1 MPDTVQDTV
10 QSKRQGSLVCV
21 GTGMTLGAHISPI
34 ASSYIANANVIFSLM
49 STGITERW
57 VEEMHKDVRSLQP
70 YYQEGKN
77 RNITYNEMVEAIL
90 TEVRLGKT
98 VVAVFYGHPGVFACV
113 SHRAIKQAKKENFT
127 AHMEAGISAED
138 CLYADLAID
147 PGRTGCINYETSQ
160 FMFYKRQIDPA
171 AHLILWQVGL
181 AGDKSLEKF
190 STGKAYRQVLVD
202 LLLET
207 YPSDHQ
213 VILYQ
218 AKVLPIDTMRAEHIA
233 LADLVD
239 AELFMHTTLVIP
251 PSEKMRPNQLILDKL
266 AALDKQ
272 AHQTMSRPQLML
284 VL

>member
-1 MPDTVQDTV
+1 M
-10 QSKRQGSLVCV
+10 SSRLVCV

-34 ASSYIANANVIFSLM
+34 ASSYIANADVIFSLM
-49 STGITERW
+49 STGITDRW

-98 VVAVFYGHPGVFACV
+98 VVAVFYGHPGVFSCV
-113 SHRAIKQAKKENFT
+113 SHRAINQATKENFV

-147 PGRTGCINYETSQ
+147 PGKTGCIHYETSQ
-160 FMFYKRQIDPA
+160 FMFYQRNIDPA

-207 YPSDHQ
+207 YPADHP

-233 LADLVD
+233 LRDLVD

-251 PSEKMRPNQLILDKL
+251 PSEKMRPNQAILSKL
-266 AALDKQ
+266 AIIDQQESHTKP
-272 AHQTMSRPQLML
+272 RPQLTL

>member
-1 MPDTVQDTV
+1 M
-10 QSKRQGSLVCV
+10 SGSLVCV
-21 GTGMTLGAHISPI
+21 GTGMLLGGHISPI
-34 ASSYIANANVIFSLM
+34 STSYIIQADVVFSLM

-57 VEEMHKDVRSLQP
+57 IEEKHEDVRSLQP
-70 YYQEGKN
+70 FYQEGKN

-90 TEVRLGKT
+90 TEVRAGKS
-98 VVAVFYGHPGVFACV
+98 VVAAFYGHPGVFACV
-113 SHRAIKQAKKENFT
+113 SHRAIKQAKLENFA

-138 CLYADLAID
+138 CLYADLSLD
-147 PGRTGCINYETSQ
+147 PGKTGCINYECSQ
-160 FMFYKRQIDPA
+160 FMFYQRNIDPA
-171 AHLILWQVGL
+171 ALLVLWQVGL

-218 AKVLPIDTMRAEHIA
+218 AKVLPIDTMRADYIA
-233 LADLVD
+233 LIDLVD
-239 AELFMHTTLVIP
+239 VELFMHTTLVIP
-251 PSEKMRPNQLILDKL
+251 PSEKMQPNQKILTKL
-266 AALDKQ
+266 AAIDKQ
-272 AHQTMSRPQLML
+272 ESKTKNRPKLTL

>member
-1 MPDTVQDTV
+1 
-10 QSKRQGSLVCV
+10 
-21 GTGMTLGAHISPI
+21 MTLGAHISPI
-34 ASSYIANANVIFSLM
+34 AASHIAQADVIFSLM

-57 VEEMHKDVRSLQP
+57 VEEMHHDVRSLQP
-70 YYQEGKN
+70 FYQEGKN

-90 TEVRLGKT
+90 VEARAGKK

-113 SHRAIKQAKKENFT
+113 SHRTINKANQEAIP

-138 CLYADLAID
+138 CLYADLSID
-147 PGRTGCINYETSQ
+147 PGKTGCINYEASQ
-160 FMFYKRQIDPA
+160 FMFYKRNIDAA

-181 AGDKSLEKF
+181 AGDKSLAKY

-207 YPSDHQ
+207 YPADHQ

-233 LADLVD
+233 LADLIN

-251 PSEKMRPNQLILDKL
+251 PSEKMQPNQAILERL
-266 AALDKQ
+266 AIIDKQ
-272 AHQTMSRPQLML
+272 EMQTNHRPKLRL

>member
-1 MPDTVQDTV
+1 M
-10 QSKRQGSLVCV
+10 SGNLVCV

-34 ASSYIANANVIFSLM
+34 ATSYIAQADVVFSLM

-57 VEEMHKDVRSLQP
+57 LDEMHTDVRSLQ
-70 YYQEGKN
+70 YCYQEGKN

-90 TEVRLGKT
+90 TEVRTGKK
-98 VVAVFYGHPGVFACV
+98 VVAAFYGHPGVFACV
-113 SHRAIKQAKKENFT
+113 AHRAIKKAKDEKLP

-147 PGRTGCINYETSQ
+147 PGKTGCINYEASQ
-160 FMFYKRQIDPA
+160 FMFYQRNIDPA
-171 AHLILWQVGL
+171 AHLILWQIGL
-181 AGDKSLEKF
+181 AGDKSLAKF

-207 YPSDHQ
+207 YPADHQ

-218 AKVLPIDTMRAEHIA
+218 AKVLPIDTVRDEHIA
-233 LADLVD
+233 LIDLID

-251 PSEKMRPNQLILDKL
+251 PSEEMQPNEKVLAKL
-266 AALDKQ
+266 AAIDKQ
-272 AHQTMSRPQLML
+272 ELNAKNRPELTL